1 MEPSE
6 AALDHCHTEPLQ
18 THLLEL
24 RERERVLE
32 SVCAKEKLYHPKKW
46 MSGCCVEFG
55 NAGWV

>member
-24 RERERVLE
+24 RERERERVLE
-32 SVCAKEKLYHPKKW
+32 SVQCKREALPPQE
-46 MSGCCVEFG
+46 VD
-55 NAGWV
+55 AWVLCGEW